1 MDETTISLDE
11 ALAHTRTGDVW
22 LFRGRSVA
30 DAAIRVATNA
40 PVNHVG
46 MAVVL
51 EDLPPL
57 MWHAELGR
65 SLEDV
70 WTGDHHRGVQLH
82 SLHEA
87 VRTWHDKY
95 NQSAW
100 LRELEGEVTPQME
113 DAVLK
118 TIARLDGTP
127 FPTAPKLAGSW
138 MKGRTRSKASLETM
152 FCAQVVATTYAQ
164 MGLID
169 TSERPENWYD
179 PGSFWSGDGLELY
192 EDVQLRRE
200 IRVDVAP
207 LPGDEDATSEE
218 SARRRKE
225 AARAWW
231 RENSTRVKDLRASDR
246 LHAAAESSRQ
256 SLHAAAESSRQTLW
270 AAAEAN
276 RDETLGNLGLS
287 GQGEFGATEPEE

>member
-1 MDETTISLDE
+1 MDETTITLDE

-22 LFRGRSVA
+22 LFRGRSAA
-30 DAAIRVATNA
+30 DAAIRMATNA

-70 WTGDHHRGVQLH
+70 WTGQHQRGVQLH
-82 SLHEA
+82 SMHEA

-95 NQSAW
+95 NQLAW
-100 LRELEGEVTPQME
+100 MRQLEADITPQVE

-138 MKGRTRSKASLETM
+138 IKGRTRSRASLETM
-152 FCAQVVATTYAQ
+152 FCAEVVATTYAQ

-179 PGSFWSGDGLELY
+179 PGSFWSGDGLELNG
-192 EDVQLRRE
+192 DAQLR
-200 IRVDVAP
+200 
-207 LPGDEDATSEE
+207 
-218 SARRRKE
+218 AR
-225 AARAWW
+225 
-231 RENSTRVKDLRASDR
+231 DQGQDP
-246 LHAAAESSRQ
+246 AAAGRRGRVQ
-256 SLHAAAESSRQTLW
+256 
-270 AAAEAN
+270 
-276 RDETLGNLGLS
+276 
-287 GQGEFGATEPEE
+287 

>member
-1 MDETTISLDE
+1 MDETTITLDE

-70 WTGDHHRGVQLH
+70 WTGAHQRGVQLH

-95 NQSAW
+95 HQLAW
-100 LRELEGEVTPQME
+100 MRQLEAEITPQVE

-138 MKGRTRSKASLETM
+138 VKGRTRSRASLETM

-179 PGSFWSGDGLELY
+179 PGSFWSGDGLELNG
-192 EDVQLRRE
+192 DARLRRE
-200 IRVDVAP
+200 IRVKVP
-207 LPGDEDATSEE
+207 PMPGDEDASSEA

-225 AARAWW
+225 AARDWW
-231 RENSTRVKDLRASDR
+231 QENSTRVKDIRAKDR
-246 LHAAAESSRQ
+246 LYAAAATSRESLRAAAETSQ
-256 SLHAAAESSRQTLW
+256 QTLW

-276 RDETLGNLGLS
+276 RDSLGLG
-287 GQGEFGATEPEE
+287 GQGVESGASEPEE